1 MENLQRLEMFTTSVG
16 VGVGGGGHE
25 AEERTAQYLP
35 ARCGVLASAGAW
47 EERREST
54 SEAEW
59 KWAHCGHNTNG
70 SFIIKVLFSGKI

>member
-35 ARCGVLASAGAW
+35 ARCGVLASAGARGGG
-47 EERREST
+47 EERVNFGSGVEVGPLW
-54 SEAEW
+54 AQH
-59 KWAHCGHNTNG
+59 KWVLHN
-70 SFIIKVLFSGKI
+70 

>member
-1 MENLQRLEMFTTSVG
+1 MKQRSARRSTCQRDVVFL
-16 VGVGGGGHE
+16 
-25 AEERTAQYLP
+25 LP
-35 ARCGVLASAGAW
+35 PEPGE